1 MTARNGRR
9 SAAALAIAAVL
20 AGAAGCGVPGN
31 GSTRAIAPD
40 DVPKRLL
47 QPRANMP
54 LPSPSPVGP
63 IVTVPRVFFLNADDQ
78 LVATPLPV
86 EPAGVTPVEGAVLAA
101 LAAGPTEE
109 QRARGLA
116 SALGPE
122 VGLRLVEVLDG
133 TARVEVA
140 PSSRSPAADR
150 LPLAVGQVVL
160 SVTSVDGVDRVLLT
174 HGGRPVEAP
183 LPGGAQT
190 SSPLVAADY
199 ASLVAA
205 IPGRPQ
211 RAEPGPRK

>member
-1 MTARNGRR
+1 MTARQVRR
-9 SAAALAIAAVL
+9 CALAVAMAAVL
-20 AGAAGCGVPGN
+20 AAAAGCGVPRD

-40 DVPKRLL
+40 DAPKRLL
-47 QPRANMP
+47 QQSPDVP
-54 LPSPSPVGP
+54 LPSPSPIGP
-63 IVTVPRVFFLNADDQ
+63 TVTVPRVFFLGADDQ

-86 EPAGVTPVEGAVLAA
+86 EPAGVLPVEGAVLAA

-116 SALGPE
+116 SALGPD
-122 VGLRLVEVLDG
+122 VGLRLLEVVDG
-133 TARVEVA
+133 TARVAVTA
-140 PSSRSPAADR
+140 SSRSPAADR

-160 SVTSVDGVDRVLLT
+160 SVTSVDGVDRVLLI
-174 HGGRPVEAP
+174 HDGRPVEAP

-205 IPGRPQ
+205 VPGRPQ
-211 RAEPGPRK
+211 KAEPGPTQ